1 MSRKWPGGAPR
12 LVARRL
18 DRDALAAQHAVVVAQ
33 QPGLPAVRQ
42 AGRAHRGEGVLG
54 VLGMGVEQGGEE
66 HVPGHAA
73 QRVEMQMDAL
83 PHAQA
88 AGRYTGTT

>member
-1 MSRKWPGGAPR
+1 MPGRRAQ
-12 LVARRL
+12 LVAWRL
-18 DRDALAAQHAVVVAQ
+18 DHHAPAAQHAVVMAQ

-73 QRVEMQMDAL
+73 QRVEMEMDAL